1 MAKNSTSY
9 RTLLDSLSRRE
20 FAPIYYLMG
29 EEPYYIDKISD
40 YIEDHILS
48 EDEKAFNQTI
58 FYGKD
63 STIGAI
69 INAAKQFPMGAPLQ
83 VILVKE
89 AQQLK
94 NIDELQF
101 YLKQPL
107 PTTLLVFC
115 HKNGKLERHTKV
127 AGEIEKKGVLFTSD
141 KIYDDQVPKWI
152 TDYLTEKKIAITA
165 KAAEMLS
172 EFLGNDLSRIANELE
187 KLIITKPATLP
198 SITPELVEKNIGIS
212 KDFNNFELIKALTNN
227 DIIKSNRIIRYF
239 STNERANPISVTLTV
254 LFNFFSNLLVYHAL
268 PNRNNEFVA
277 KALGINAYFVKDYV
291 TSARRFSNA
300 KTEQIISLL
309 RNYDAQSKGVNNGS
323 AESGELLKELI
334 YKILH

>member
-9 RTLLDSLSRRE
+9 RTLLDALRRRE

-29 EEPYYIDKISD
+29 EESYYIDKISD
-40 YIEDHILS
+40 FIEDHILN

-63 STIGAI
+63 SSIGAI

-83 VILVKE
+83 VIIVKE

-115 HKNGKLERHTKV
+115 HKNGKLDRRIKI

-152 TDYLTEKKIAITA
+152 TDYLAEKKIAITA

-198 SITPELVEKNIGIS
+198 SITPEMVEKNIGIS
-212 KDFNNFELIKALTNN
+212 KDFNNFELVKALTNN
-227 DIIKSNRIIRYF
+227 DILKSNRIIRYF
-239 STNERANPISVTLTV
+239 STNERANPISVTLVV
-254 LFNFFSNLLVYHAL
+254 LFNFFSNLLVYHTL
-268 PNRNNEFVA
+268 PDKSNEIVA
-277 KALGINAYFVKDYV
+277 KALGINAYFVKDYAM
-291 TSARRFSNA
+291 SARRFSIA

-309 RNYDAQSKGVNNGS
+309 RNYDAQSKGVNNVS

>member
-9 RTLLDSLSRRE
+9 RTLLDALQRRE
-20 FAPIYYLMG
+20 YAPIYYLMG
-29 EEPYYIDKISD
+29 EEPFYIDKISD
-40 YIEDHILS
+40 YIENYALK
-48 EDEKAFNQTI
+48 EDEKTFNQTI

-63 STIGAI
+63 ANIGTI
-69 INAAKQFPMGAPLQ
+69 INAAKQFPMGASHQ
-83 VILVKE
+83 VIIVKE

-115 HKNGKLERHTKV
+115 HKNGKLDRRTKV
-127 AGEIEKKGVLFTSD
+127 AGEIEKKGVLFVSD

-152 TDYLTEKKIAITA
+152 IDYLAEKKVTIAA

-187 KLIITKPATLP
+187 KLIITKPSNVA

-212 KDFNNFELIKALTNN
+212 KDFNNFELVKALTNN
-227 DIIKSNRIIRYF
+227 DILKSNRIIRYF
-239 STNERANPISVTLTV
+239 STNERANPVSVTLVV

-268 PNRNNEFVA
+268 PDKNNEIVA
-277 KALGINAYFVKDYV
+277 KALSINAYFVKDYAQA
-291 TSARRFSNA
+291 SRRFPST
-300 KTEQIISLL
+300 KTEQIISLI
-309 RNYDAQSKGVNNGS
+309 RNYDAQSKGVNSPS